1 MRQLRE
7 IFNAIT
13 PYHVRKRG
21 LRIRVPCMLSLVD
34 IHAQSVLTS
43 AAYSHAFASLFLPT
57 SNLFSWTSMYERA
70 NNYIFIY
77 CSHISC
83 PSSGVWVRLTQ
94 IGLHCNGPKCPC
106 STIGRTVS
114 TQPMSASRQHLGK
127 YKRQET
133 HLDRIIVY

>member
-83 PSSGVWVRLTQ
+83 PSSGVWVSLTQ

-106 STIGRTVS
+106 SKYEKVYNIYLTYEHVAL
-114 TQPMSASRQHLGK
+114 ASRII
-127 YKRQET
+127 QET
-133 HLDRIIVY
+133 RDTLFVAF